1 MRKVFYSYIIFIIM
15 LVCISCSFNDKSS
28 SDSVN
33 EFQHNN
39 LNVFN
44 TMNYPQ
50 IGESLSVLRDEFCEF
65 VSENMIDQSYIKHY
79 PMSGVTRDM
88 VEYEAKYADIWKNEM
103 ECSIQNLADILN
115 EEDQDQLYVLQ
126 KNWLSCM
133 ENNQIFK
140 YSLLTNEEF
149 GSLLSVDQRAAY
161 KNYYRGRTFEIKY
174 IHFILEQQGDTSS
187 KGALNFQFSE
197 LE

>member
-1 MRKVFYSYIIFIIM
+1 
-15 LVCISCSFNDKSS
+15 
-28 SDSVN
+28 
-33 EFQHNN
+33 
-39 LNVFN
+39 
-44 TMNYPQ
+44 
-50 IGESLSVLRDEFCEF
+50 
-65 VSENMIDQSYIKHY
+65 
-79 PMSGVTRDM
+79 MSGVTRDM

-197 LE
+197 LK